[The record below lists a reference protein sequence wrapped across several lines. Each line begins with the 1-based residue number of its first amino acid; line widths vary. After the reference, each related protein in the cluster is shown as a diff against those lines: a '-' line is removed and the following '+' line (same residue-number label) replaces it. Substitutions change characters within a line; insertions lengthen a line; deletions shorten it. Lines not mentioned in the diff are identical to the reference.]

1 MSSLLS
7 TVRILRSA
15 VTHFSANINRIA
27 LLRNSRDNGLPDLI
41 ACARIILDAGAA
53 GITVHPRPDERH
65 IRASDI
71 APIAALVKQYPG
83 RELNVEG
90 NPHHNLM
97 QIVESLGMSQ
107 PQQVTLVPD
116 ALNVP
121 TSNRGFA
128 AGAEMN
134 AVKPL
139 IARFKALGT
148 RVSVFV
154 NADVTSVRAAAEAG
168 ADRIELYT
176 EPYALAHTQG
186 MGDTAVKPF
195 AAAADEARNLGLGVN
210 AGHDLNLKN
219 LPALLAAIRP
229 DEVSIGHAFI
239 SDALLMGLDA
249 TTRAYCDLCSHG

>member
-1 MSSLLS
+1 M
-7 TVRILRSA
+7 
-15 VTHFSANINRIA
+15 THFSANINRIA
-27 LLRNSRDNGLPDLI
+27 LLRNSRDNGLPDLM

-71 APIAALVKQYPG
+71 APVAALVSEYAA
-83 RELNVEG
+83 REFNIEG

-97 QIVESLGMSQ
+97 QIVESLGERK

-134 AVKPL
+134 AVQPL
-139 IARFKALGT
+139 IAQLKAIGT

-154 NADVTSVRAAAEAG
+154 DADIASVQAAAAAG

-176 EPYALAHTQG
+176 EPYALAFVYGTG
-186 MGDTAVKPF
+186 NDALKPF
-195 AAAADEARNLGLGVN
+195 AAAADAARKLGLGVN

-219 LPALLAAIRP
+219 LPALLAAVKP

-239 SDALLMGLDA
+239 ADALLMGLDA
-249 TTRAYCDLCSHG
+249 ATRAYCELCARG